1 MKKLILL
8 VMIMVVG
15 VVATACDHGLT
26 RSGEVIKIGSKDFT
40 ENLIV
45 SEIYALAMEDE
56 GYNVE
61 RVFNISSSVIHDSI
75 VAGEV
80 DLYPEYTG
88 TGLITVLGRNMET
101 NPDEVYAK
109 VKAEY
114 ERKYNIT
121 WLPYSKANDGQG
133 LVIKTSVAE
142 KYGIKTISDLQANA
156 AKLRFASQGEFDYRE
171 DGIPA
176 LTKVYGEFN
185 WLSSKVYD
193 NALKYAVLD
202 EDKADVAPAY
212 TTEGQLVNKDKYTL
226 LVDDK
231 GVWPPYNLAPIV
243 RGDVLDEHTELAEL
257 LIKISSTFT
266 TDNITSLNAKVDVDK
281 EEYEDV
287 AKEYYNSI
295 KDKL

>member
-8 VMIMVVG
+8 VTIMVVG

-26 RSGEVIKIGSKDFT
+26 GSGEVIKVGSKDFT

-121 WLPYSKANDGQG
+121 WLPCSKANDGQG

-243 RGDVLDEHTELAEL
+243 RDDVLDEHTELAEL